1 MNASP
6 SQILVHCPLCQGK
19 YEENDIQK
27 LFSRGAAQ
35 LLHCACS
42 ACGRAMLA
50 LLLESS
56 GWVSSVGMVTDLQAH
71 EATEAL
77 HRAPLS
83 LEECVSIHQ
92 ALSETSQ
99 VLCQKWLKT
108 K

>member
-1 MNASP
+1 
-6 SQILVHCPLCQGK
+6 
-19 YEENDIQK
+19 
-27 LFSRGAAQ
+27 
-35 LLHCACS
+35 
-42 ACGRAMLA
+42 
-50 LLLESS
+50 
-56 GWVSSVGMVTDLQAH
+56 MVTDLQAH